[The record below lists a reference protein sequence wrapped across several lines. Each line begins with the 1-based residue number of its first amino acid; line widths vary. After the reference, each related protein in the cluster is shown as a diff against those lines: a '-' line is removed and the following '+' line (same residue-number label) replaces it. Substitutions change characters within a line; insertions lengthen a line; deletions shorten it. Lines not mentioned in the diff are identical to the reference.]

1 MMEQKTR
8 DITMKSYLRRGVDET
23 LIAASIEDRVRMA
36 LENVP
41 EWVVIPEVDKDECVM
56 MVASKIPVQYGAT

>member
-8 DITMKSYLRRGVDET
+8 DITMKSYLKKGIDET
-23 LIAASIEDRVRMA
+23 LIAASIQDRVRMA

-41 EWVVIPEVDKDECVM
+41 EWVVIPEADKDECVM

>member
-8 DITMKSYLRRGVDET
+8 DITMRSYLGRAVDET
-23 LIAASIEDRVRMA
+23 LVAASIEGRIRMA

-41 EWVVIPEVDKDECVM
+41 EWVVIPEADKEECVM
-56 MVASKIPVQYGAT
+56 MVASKIPAQGDA